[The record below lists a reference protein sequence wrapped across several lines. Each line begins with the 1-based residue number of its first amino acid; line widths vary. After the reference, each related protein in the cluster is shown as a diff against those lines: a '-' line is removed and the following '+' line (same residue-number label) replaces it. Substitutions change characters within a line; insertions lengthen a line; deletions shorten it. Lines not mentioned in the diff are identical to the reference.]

1 MTDVDPQVTEA
12 AGAVAGKQPSATA
25 PSSWRVLRGLAGS
38 RTQVTVFAVLA
49 AGVTLLYTLLPPF
62 EFTQR
67 FSFANWAFLTLPLGA
82 WSVALGLGM
91 AFVLTVQFSALRQL
105 AAARSTTLTGV
116 ALVASL
122 LPSFLCCT
130 PIIPTVLAFGGLSA
144 VSIYGTTGTLQHF
157 FAVHQTAFLAG
168 SLTLLPGTGWWAVL
182 RVARAQ
188 CLTGACAVPSGPAG
202 LR

>member
-1 MTDVDPQVTEA
+1 MT
-12 AGAVAGKQPSATA
+12 GAEVREQPGGTA
-25 PSSWRVLRGLAGS
+25 PSSWQVLRGLAGS
-38 RTQVTVFAVLA
+38 PAQVTVFAVLA
-49 AGVTLLYTLLPPF
+49 AAVTLLYTLLLPF

-67 FSFANWAFLTLPLGA
+67 LSFANWAFLTGPLAA
-82 WSVALGLGM
+82 WSVALGVGM

-144 VSIYGTTGTLQHF
+144 VSIYGTTGTLQYF
-157 FAVHQTAFLAG
+157 FAAHQTAFLAS
-168 SLTLLPGTGWWAVL
+168 SLALLVLTGWWAVR

-188 CLTGACAVPSGPAG
+188 CLTGALS
-202 LR
+202 LIHI